1 MDFNKMTVDL
11 CDYTVEQDI
20 IYDKDERDCQFNDK
34 RKYVVDLYAPKED
47 MYDVINSKSSHIV
60 DSCVKGYDITPHA
73 IPRRAK
79 AFPTLPYKPN
89 RRLIRTASK
98 FMSRLRKYF
107 HADLSPLR
115 HGF

>member
-1 MDFNKMTVDL
+1 MEEGGKTVPVAHAN
-11 CDYTVEQDI
+11 TVEM
-20 IYDKDERDCQFNDK
+20 N
-34 RKYVVDLYAPKED
+34 KED
-47 MYDVINSKSSHIV
+47 IYDVINSKSSHIV

-98 FMSRLRKYF
+98 FMSRLKKYF

-115 HGF
+115 HPPP